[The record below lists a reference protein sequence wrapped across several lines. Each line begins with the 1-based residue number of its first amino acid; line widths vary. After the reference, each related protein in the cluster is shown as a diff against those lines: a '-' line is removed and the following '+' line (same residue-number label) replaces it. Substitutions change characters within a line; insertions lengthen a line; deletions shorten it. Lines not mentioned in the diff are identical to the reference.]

1 VKSATRA
8 AWLLASLAL
17 LAAPGCKKKQMEE
30 ASRAPRPITESAP
43 KPEAA
48 PIRQAPPTAETPE
61 QPVGP
66 VQARR
71 KVMDDEVR
79 KIWKSVEF
87 VVREKRAGVEARTVR
102 VAIGGEA
109 AIEGTPLTIKVV
121 GFVPEF
127 AMDAG
132 SVTTKSMND
141 VNPAAKIKIIE
152 DGKEIW
158 EGWAF
163 RNYPDQHS
171 FQDPRYAILMT
182 KALKE

>member
-1 VKSATRA
+1 VKRVFRA
-8 AWLLASLAL
+8 ATLVAALAL
-17 LAAPGCKKKQMEE
+17 FVTPACKKKGVEE
-30 ASRAPRPITESAP
+30 VSNAPRPVTQPVAEP
-43 KPEAA
+43 AA
-48 PIRQAPPTAETPE
+48 SPIGQAPVAPGATAE
-61 QPVGP
+61 PVGP
-66 VQARR
+66 VLAKRT
-71 KVMDDEVR
+71 VLDAEVR

-87 VVREKRAGVEARTVR
+87 IVREKKPGVEPRTVN
-102 VAIGGEA
+102 VLIGEEV
-109 AIEGTPLTIKVV
+109 AIEGTPLTIRVV

-141 VNPAAKIKIIE
+141 VNPAAKVRIIE
-152 DGKEIW
+152 GGKEIW

-182 KALKE
+182 KALRE

>member
-1 VKSATRA
+1 MKTAFRA
-8 AWLLASLAL
+8 AGVVAALIL
-17 LAAPGCKKKQMEE
+17 LAAPACKKKELEE
-30 ASRAPRPITESAP
+30 VSRAPRPVTEPAP
-43 KPEAA
+43 PKAAPEAPSPAVPVA
-48 PIRQAPPTAETPE
+48 PAAPT
-61 QPVGP
+61 GP
-66 VQARR
+66 VQAKRT
-71 KVMDDEVR
+71 VLDTEVR
-79 KIWKSVEF
+79 KVWKSVEF
-87 VVREKRAGVEARTVR
+87 VLREKKPASEPRTVTI
-102 VAIGGEA
+102 AIGEEA
-109 AIEGTPLTIKVV
+109 EVPGTPIKIRVV

-141 VNPAAKIKIIE
+141 VNPAAKIKVI
-152 DGKEIW
+152 DGGKEIW